1 MTNLDLPEI
10 VTDKPINRIYASE
23 PLGNS
28 EQLPSSFDVLSSVS
42 VKNKVQQKGGLWF
55 LSWSNAVREL
65 LKKYP
70 DASWG
75 FSEYDGLPYLK
86 TETGYYVACTVVVNA
101 ISRTQMM
108 PVLDYRNK
116 VIASPDAAQVNK
128 SQMRALTKAIA
139 LHGLGLELWAGE
151 DIDQAEEQKVQQ
163 EEGYPWESFNANL
176 PKWEAALKDGKITRQ
191 QIIDMCNSRA
201 RLNEQQVQLINE
213 TFAEDAP
220 F

>member
-1 MTNLDLPEI
+1 MTESFEI
-10 VTDKPINRIYASE
+10 EEFKSVAEIKQQ
-23 PLGNS
+23 LGNS
-28 EQLPSSFDVLSSVS
+28 EQLTKPSSFDVLSSVS
-42 VKNKVQQKGGLWF
+42 VKNKVQQKGGLWY
-55 LSWSNAVREL
+55 LSWSNALREL

-70 DASWG
+70 GASWD
-75 FSEYDGLPYLK
+75 FAEYDGLPYLK
-86 TETGYYVACTVVVNA
+86 TETGYYVACTVVVNS

-116 VIASPDAAQVNK
+116 VVASPDAAQVNK

-151 DIDQAEEQKVQQ
+151 DVDQEEEQKVQ
-163 EEGYPWESFNANL
+163 EEPGYPWESFKANL
-176 PKWEAALKDGKITRQ
+176 PKWEAALKEGKITRQ

-201 RLNEQQVQLINE
+201 KLNSEQIKRINE
-213 TFAEDAP
+213 TFTEDAP